1 MTYFRQ
7 YILYPYSYDFT
18 SKPPNGGELND
29 VGAGMKTAITAIS
42 GKSYTMG
49 QGTDVLY
56 PAAGIT
62 KSQEFVNAVKA
73 LQKI

>member
-18 SKPPNGGELND
+18 SKPPNGAELNA
-29 VGAGMKTAITAIS
+29 VGAGMKTAITEIS
-42 GKSYTMG
+42 GKSYIMG

-62 KSQEFVNAVKA
+62 KSRESTNTEKA
-73 LQKI
+73 FLNI